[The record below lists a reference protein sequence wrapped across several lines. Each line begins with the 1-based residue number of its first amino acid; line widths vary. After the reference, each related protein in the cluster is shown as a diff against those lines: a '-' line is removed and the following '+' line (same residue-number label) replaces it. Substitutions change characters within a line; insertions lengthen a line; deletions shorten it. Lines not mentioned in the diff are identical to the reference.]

1 MFRRHAPPWTWG
13 RARARALGPI
23 APGLLA
29 LAACSPSPRALSWSV
44 ELASP
49 ELRGRVE
56 LVHTEIREGG
66 CGGPARYASEVRPG
80 ERVPTPPV
88 LRPGRWGFAAE
99 AHAVDCVR
107 LAADCDELTL
117 PGPTSVASRLSA
129 MAEEPACAPGACSAG
144 ACAGSDAGLD
154 AAGASDAPAPP
165 RDVGVCPDAGPLPA
179 TPLRPSFPCGSTLV
193 TEGIVTEALEVES
206 GSITA
211 VPDYYH
217 RDGICGSG
225 CREPVLR
232 LAAGTV
238 LRGRFSFVREL
249 SLLVAREPGGGELT
263 LEVCGRPYFGPA
275 SLAGSGDP
283 GFNNVPA
290 EGTTS
295 IADAGECDFVIRAT
309 GGTVTIRRFD
319 VACRAAS
326 GPPVVSV
333 TIDGME
339 SRSVVAPASAVL
351 AWTVS
356 GASSCEAMGA
366 WRGPQRMTGTLPLLD
381 LCVGRRSFALTC
393 TGPDGVSSTDIAELV
408 VE

>member
-1 MFRRHAPPWTWG
+1 MAPPAPQLESRPPSGIGT
-13 RARARALGPI
+13 ALLAGV
-23 APGLLA
+23 A
-29 LAACSPSPRALSWSV
+29 LAAGCSPPPRALSWSI

-49 ELRGRVE
+49 ELRDRVE
-56 LVHTEIREGG
+56 LVHAEIREGG
-66 CGGPARYASEVRPG
+66 CGGPARYASEVRVG

-88 LRPGRWGFAAE
+88 LRPGRWGFSAE
-99 AHAVDCVR
+99 ARTADCVR
-107 LAADCDELTL
+107 VAGDCDELTL
-117 PGPTSVASRLSA
+117 PGPTSVTSRLA
-129 MAEEPACAPGACSAG
+129 AVTEEPACEAGGCTAG
-144 ACAGSDAGLD
+144 ACAGADAGID
-154 AAGASDAPAPP
+154 AASAADSSAIL
-165 RDVGVCPDAGPLPA
+165 RDVGACPDAGPLPA
-179 TPLRPSFPCGSTLV
+179 TSLRPSFPCGSTLV
-193 TEGIVTEALEVES
+193 TEAIVGEALEVES

-211 VPDYYH
+211 IPDYYH

-225 CREPVLR
+225 CREPVIR

-249 SLLVAREPGGGELT
+249 SLLVAREPGGGNLT
-263 LEVCGRPYFGPA
+263 LEVCGRPYAGPS
-275 SLAGSGDP
+275 SLSGSGDP

-295 IADAGECDFVIRAT
+295 IAETGECDFVIRAT

-319 VACRAAS
+319 VACRAPA
-326 GPPVVSV
+326 GPPSVSV

-339 SRSVVAPASAVL
+339 SRTLVAPASAVL
-351 AWTVS
+351 EWSVR

-393 TGPDGVSSTDIAELV
+393 TGPDGASSVDIAELT